1 VSAKA
6 FVVADDAQR
15 ATAERVK
22 AEVEASGRWPAPI
35 VTEIVPAGAFFP
47 AEAYHQ
53 DYLVRNPNGYTCH
66 RLRD

>member
-1 VSAKA
+1 
-6 FVVADDAQR
+6 
-15 ATAERVK
+15 
-22 AEVEASGRWPAPI
+22 